1 MEGHHHGPS
10 SPQRKDALKAVDTVF
25 KYMAQWIQ
33 VTREQGPPGC
43 PPSCHSL
50 SVSLTVTPLSIV
62 SPDVEADVPAPG
74 HDGSISLTHPSSA
87 RGREM
92 TQTSIDGH
100 QLARRPGSAPK
111 SMSGAWPGSQAGLCP
126 SCATAWLNDW
136 ARRYV
141 SKLGWALVCTS
152 VEWGGTVL
160 SPCKWLKER
169 KVTTVRAL
177 CWVKGPS
184 VLSFAS
190 LEWGSGA
197 TRSPECFCPVSTV
210 SSGGRLDD

>member
-1 MEGHHHGPS
+1 MDPGDE
-10 SPQRKDALKAVDTVF
+10 RARA
-25 KYMAQWIQ
+25 
-33 VTREQGPPGC
+33 PGC

-74 HDGSISLTHPSSA
+74 HDGSIFLTHPSSA

-100 QLARRPGSAPK
+100 QLARWPGSAPK

-152 VEWGGTVL
+152 VKWGGTVP

-169 KVTTVRAL
+169 RATTVRAL
-177 CWVKGPS
+177 CWAKGPS
-184 VLSFAS
+184 VLLSHYWNGAQVPPAPQSASAQCQLYLREGDQTIKFRLGYLSFF
-190 LEWGSGA
+190 L
-197 TRSPECFCPVSTV
+197 
-210 SSGGRLDD
+210 